1 MNRKTLSA
9 IQALTDDTGRF
20 IWQQSL
26 SDPLK
31 QTIFGVP
38 VVVSSHMPDVAG
50 DALSIAIGDYEQLGS
65 KLPSFKRV
73 LTERYVSQSHPF
85 A

>member
-1 MNRKTLSA
+1 M
-9 IQALTDDTGRF
+9 I
-20 IWQQSL
+20 
-26 SDPLK
+26 LK
-31 QTIFGVP
+31 QIKEISGAY
-38 VVVSSHMPDVAG
+38 H
-50 DALSIAIGDYEQLGS
+50 LRKRNLNEQLGS